1 MCCLKKRIMKT
12 SIRIISLSILFLLF
26 YVAAMAQTGS
36 SRSVYTIE
44 DCYELVYQNHPIVKR
59 YDLMALTEEYTLK
72 NASTGYI
79 PQLTLYGAAS
89 YQTEALEFPFQVPGV
104 EMPTYS
110 KDQYAAIL
118 QLSQVIWDGGKIAA
132 EKKSIQAK
140 TAVDVAQQDV
150 NIYAL
155 REKINDLYFGILYID
170 GQLDQ
175 TELLISELDR
185 EYVKLEKCIE
195 NGVANL
201 SDLDLLE
208 VEKISHSRNVK
219 NLSSMLETYLRML
232 SLLTG
237 VKIDDASMLESPFR
251 EVADPETLLAE
262 LTQAEVLRPE
272 LKLFAAQKLEIE
284 AKVGQQTAES
294 LPQLSLFVH
303 GGYGRHGLNIMD
315 NTFRPFAIG
324 GIKLSWNISKLY
336 GAGYG
341 KKIVDY
347 SKGQV
352 DAAQESFLF
361 NTSLQAEE
369 QAAEVRRFISV
380 LEDDRRIVTLRE
392 NIRKSTEAA
401 VENGTKNASDLISQI
416 NQETAA
422 KQQLLL
428 HEIEL
433 MKSLYEL
440 KNIKNQ

>member
-1 MCCLKKRIMKT
+1 MKLLTRIFP
-12 SIRIISLSILFLLF
+12 ISILLLLSSIA
-26 YVAAMAQTGS
+26 VTAQTDS
-36 SRSVYTIE
+36 SQRIYTIE
-44 DCYELVYQNHPIVKR
+44 DCYEMVYNNHPIVKR
-59 YDLMALTEEYTLK
+59 YDLLTLTEEYSLK
-72 NASTGYI
+72 NASTGYF
-79 PQLTLYGAAS
+79 PQLTLYGTAS
-89 YQTEALEFPFQVPGV
+89 YQTEALEFPSQLVSV
-104 EMPTYS
+104 AEMPTYS

-118 QLSQVIWDGGKIAA
+118 QLSQVIWDGGKISADR
-132 EKKSIQAK
+132 KSIQAK
-140 TAVDVAQQDV
+140 TAVDIAQQDV
-150 NIYAL
+150 DIYAL

-185 EYVKLEKCIE
+185 EYEKLVKCIE

-208 VEKISHSRNVK
+208 VEKITYGQNVK

-237 VKIDDASMLESPFR
+237 ERIDDADMLVRPFGGQT
-251 EVADPETLLAE
+251 DPEALLAE
-262 LTQAEVLRPE
+262 LMQADVLRPE
-272 LKLFAAQKLEIE
+272 LRLFAAQRQEID
-284 AKVGQQTAES
+284 AKAGQWTAEG
-294 LPQLSLFVH
+294 LPQLSLFIH
-303 GGYGRHGLNIMD
+303 GGYGRQGYNIMD

-324 GIKLSWNISKLY
+324 GIKLSWNISRLY

-341 KKIVDY
+341 KKIITY

-352 DAAQESFLF
+352 DAARESFLF
-361 NTSLQAEE
+361 NTSIQTEE
-369 QAAEVRRFISV
+369 QAAEVRRFIRV

-392 NIRKSTEAA
+392 NIRKTTEAG

-428 HEIEL
+428 HEVEML
-433 MKSLYEL
+433 KSLYEL